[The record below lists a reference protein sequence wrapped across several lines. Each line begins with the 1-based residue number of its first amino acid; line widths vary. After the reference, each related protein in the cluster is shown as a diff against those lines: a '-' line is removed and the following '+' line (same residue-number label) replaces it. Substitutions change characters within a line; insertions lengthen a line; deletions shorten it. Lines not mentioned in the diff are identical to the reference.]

1 MNKLVKALGISVLS
15 IGVLTACGA
24 EDSTMSSKEEN
35 NGQASQENKEQE
47 PEQKEEKAEAVIEV
61 KTETFGAWKDSID
74 NVYSNY
80 SAEIT
85 NTGDKPASIGSI
97 QINFEGKDGT
107 ILGTAPM
114 ALSVPGIVMPGET
127 AYIGETT
134 GLDTA
139 KSADEVTGASANI
152 DFSSTG
158 EKPMMLTTENVKLS
172 EGKND
177 YSNAY
182 TVTGTVINPNEKKAD
197 DIRLAAGL
205 YDADGKFLG
214 TLNGSI
220 QVSLNKDGKA
230 GFELS
235 YPQIPADIKGKAK
248 EVKVKAFNWSF

>member
-1 MNKLVKALGISVLS
+1 MNKLAKALGVSVLS

-24 EDSTMSSKEEN
+24 EDSTMSSKEES
-35 NGQASQENKEQE
+35 NGQASQENKEK
-47 PEQKEEKAEAVIEV
+47 EQKEEKAEAVIEV
-61 KTETFGAWKDSID
+61 KAETFGAWKDSID
-74 NVYSNY
+74 NVYANY

-85 NTGDKPASIGSI
+85 NTGDSPASIGNI
-97 QINFEGKDGT
+97 QVNFEGKDGT
-107 ILGTAPM
+107 ILGTASM
-114 ALSVPGIVMPGET
+114 ALPVPDVVMPGET

-134 GLDTA
+134 GIDTVT
-139 KSADEVTGASANI
+139 SADEITGVSANI
-152 DFSSTG
+152 DFSSTD
-158 EKPMMLTTENVKLS
+158 EEPMMLTTENVKLT
-172 EGKND
+172 EGKDN

-205 YDADGKFLG
+205 YDANGKFLG

-230 GFELS
+230 GFELN
-235 YPQIPADIKGKAK
+235 YPELPTEIKGKAT